1 MTTTTTHRV
10 TAPDADAA
18 VELAR
23 GNHPDRITGTSTHR
37 SAPGE
42 YVVTVTDYGSAG
54 APAPTN

>member
-1 MTTTTTHRV
+1 MSATTTHRV

-23 GNHPDRITGTSTHR
+23 ENHLGRIVGTSTHR

-42 YVVTVTDYGSAG
+42 YVVTVADYGSAG
-54 APAPTN
+54 APR